1 MAAANTYTQIA
12 STTLGSA
19 AASVTFSSIAGTY
32 TDLVLI
38 VNAKGTAAANPGI
51 RFNSDSA
58 TNYSSTAISGNGASA
73 ISFRYTSTDTLFS
86 HNSGA
91 AMNGV
96 WTSFIA
102 NIQNYSNTTTYKSA
116 LTRYNASNELDGC
129 VGLWRSTAAITS
141 VTVVTSTNTY
151 DIGSTFTLYGILAT

>member
-1 MAAANTYTQIA
+1 MAVTYEKIA
-12 STTLGSA
+12 TNTLGSA
-19 AASVTFSSIAGTY
+19 ASSVTFSSIPSTY

-38 VNAKGTAAANPGI
+38 VNAKGTAAANPGL

-58 TNYSSTAISGNGASA
+58 TNYSSTAMNGNGVSA

-116 LTRYNASNELDGC
+116 LTRYNTSTELDGC

-141 VTVVTSTNTY
+141 VTVVTSTTSY
-151 DIGSTFTLYGILAT
+151 DIGSSFTLYGIKAA